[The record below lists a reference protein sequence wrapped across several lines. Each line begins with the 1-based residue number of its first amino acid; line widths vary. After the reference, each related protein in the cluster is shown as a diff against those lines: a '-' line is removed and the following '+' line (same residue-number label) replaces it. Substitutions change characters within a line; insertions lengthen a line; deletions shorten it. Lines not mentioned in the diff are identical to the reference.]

1 MGTSQTGSGL
11 KGIED
16 ICTLPLTL
24 HSQSKGH
31 DDVATKYA
39 FKLFFF
45 FRIWCSYFIFIN
57 AIAVMDYILCHYFEV
72 EVLVFF
78 FFGTVSKSRNS

>member
-45 FRIWCSYFIFIN
+45 FQNMVQLFHF
-57 AIAVMDYILCHYFEV
+57 H
-72 EVLVFF
+72 
-78 FFGTVSKSRNS
+78 